1 VPSYCVQ
8 HTPMSTDPIV
18 EISEHYE
25 SQVRTWRAQRVGW
38 CVLAAILVA
47 AVLGGFGPGLLGT
60 VNELDA
66 SGLQLQ
72 YDRCVRY
79 EAPASLHIE
88 LPAAATDEQ
97 DFWIDASWI
106 HAVHLET
113 VQPEPLRVRSEGQRV
128 RYTMSVQ
135 RRGAPTQVSLHFEPE
150 ALGSLS
156 GSVAL
161 EAGAPLRIS
170 QFVYP

>member
-1 VPSYCVQ
+1 
-8 HTPMSTDPIV
+8 MSTEPIV
-18 EISEHYE
+18 DINEHYE

-47 AVLGGFGPGLLGT
+47 AVLGGFGPGVLGT
-60 VNELDA
+60 VSELDA

-72 YDRCVRY
+72 YDRFVRY
-79 EAPASLHIE
+79 EAPATLFIE
-88 LPAAATDEQ
+88 LPATAADEQ
-97 DFWIDASWI
+97 DFSIDASWI

-113 VQPEPLRVRSEGQRV
+113 MQPEPLRVRSEGTRV

-135 RRGAPTQVSLHFEPE
+135 RRGTPTQVSMHFEPE
-150 ALGSLS
+150 APGSLS

-161 EAGAPLRIS
+161 EAGSPLRIS